1 MAGEL
6 GARIK
11 VYGGVT
17 ALKMGDTYAD
27 QQAERLLVV
36 SCPLA
41 AVVEVAVVVA
51 ALIKVKDAARR
62 MRPSGKVT

>member
-27 QQAERLLVV
+27 QQAERLLVI

-41 AVVEVAVVVA
+41 AVVEVVVVA